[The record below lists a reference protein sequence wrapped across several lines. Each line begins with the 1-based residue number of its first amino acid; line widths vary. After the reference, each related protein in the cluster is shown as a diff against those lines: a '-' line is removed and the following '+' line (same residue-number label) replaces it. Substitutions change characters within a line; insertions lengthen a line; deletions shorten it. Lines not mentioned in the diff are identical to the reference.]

1 MEKDQNTII
10 EDQRR
15 KAEKLKYLTSYR
27 NDNQQ
32 VKKKLFFLLKII
44 KIII

>member
-1 MEKDQNTII
+1 MEIKFVMEKDQNTVI

-15 KAEKLKYLTSYR
+15 KVEKAKYLTSYR

-32 VKKKLFFLLKII
+32 VK
-44 KIII
+44 